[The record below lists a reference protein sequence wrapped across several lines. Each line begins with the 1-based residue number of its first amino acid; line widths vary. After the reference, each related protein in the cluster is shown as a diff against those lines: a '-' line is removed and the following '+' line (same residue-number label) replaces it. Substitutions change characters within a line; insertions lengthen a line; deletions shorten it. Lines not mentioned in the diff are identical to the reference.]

1 MFYFNKEQQLFM
13 YWSVYMF
20 YYQVY
25 KAQFYKLFA
34 CRPRDR
40 HRLDSTEPELQD
52 IEYDRFLDP
61 MQALHEE
68 RTSTP
73 FEQSIGSASA
83 LSAVDPLTQ
92 QKISAMEEELAALRS
107 QIALLIKDQE
117 QNKLPPSE

>member
-1 MFYFNKEQQLFM
+1 MITVCVFYH
-13 YWSVYMF
+13 
-20 YYQVY
+20 QVL
-25 KAQFYKLFA
+25 KQSFFKLFA

-40 HRLDSTEPELQD
+40 HRHDSTEPELQD
-52 IEYDRFLDP
+52 IEDGRFLDP

-107 QIALLIKDQE
+107 QIAVLIKDQE
-117 QNKLPPSE
+117 HSKLPPSELYVTYTADFLRN